1 MATFLFVHGAFQGG
15 WVWRKVIPIL
25 QHQGHVVHAPTLSGC
40 GYLFQNPHLE
50 SDVKTY
56 IKKEASYLETVS
68 GSFHPIADDLPGYD
82 LQVYINDVVK
92 YMAMEV
98 LNEVILVGHSYS
110 GMICGALMMQYP
122 EYIRQSIF
130 IDAII
135 PESDRS
141 FADIAGEPFRQM
153 LDQHRLGHDQIR
165 PWPVKV
171 FGIPEAQTALFES
184 CLRPFPCQ
192 AFHANFPGM
201 FDPAIKEIS
210 YISCLHTKSPFI
222 RTMADR
228 ARGNSW
234 PVYELE
240 AGHSPMI
247 TCPEALASMLM
258 AIVRMPEKLEER
270 FR

>member
-25 QHQGHVVHAPTLSGC
+25 QNQGHVVHTPTLSGC
-40 GYLFQNPHLE
+40 GYLYQKTHSK
-50 SDVKTY
+50 SDLKAY
-56 IKKEASYLETVS
+56 IKNEASYLDTVS
-68 GSFHPIADDLPGYD
+68 GCFYPFGDNLPEYD
-82 LQVYINDVVK
+82 LQVYINDVAN
-92 YMAMEV
+92 YMAIEM

-135 PESDRS
+135 PKSDRS

-153 LDQHRLGHDQIR
+153 LNQHRLGNDQIR
-165 PWPVKV
+165 PWPVKI
-171 FGIPEAQTALFES
+171 FGIPETETAWFES
-184 CLRPFPCQ
+184 CLRPFPYQ
-192 AFHANFPGM
+192 AFHANFPGI
-201 FDPAIKEIS
+201 FDPAIKKIS
-210 YISCLHTKSPFI
+210 YISCLHTISPFI
-222 RTMADR
+222 RMISDT

-240 AGHSPMI
+240 SGHSPMI
-247 TCPEALASMLM
+247 TCPEALVNALT
-258 AIVRMPEKLEER
+258 AIVQPNDAAL
-270 FR
+270 